1 MARPATGRM
10 AVEKINMVD
19 SMALMSRKLGVWFFA
34 STFLYFILSSLLLDF
49 GFLPEYGI
57 VIFFG
62 SLLFFGLSFLP
73 PRLERRRPV
82 NWLMFVSFML
92 ISLGGGAGFTMVF
105 VFGHPSSGGPVTAGA
120 ISFMLGILLMIAAGS
135 YDDPTRN
142 PAGGGGGGGEM
153 SGADNKIDGAE
164 G

>member
-1 MARPATGRM
+1 MARPATGRA
-10 AVEKINMVD
+10 AVESINMVD

-34 STFLYFILSSLLLDF
+34 STFLYFILSSLLLEF

-62 SLLFFGLSFLP
+62 SLFFFGLSFLS
-73 PRLERRRPV
+73 PRLERRGPA

-92 ISLGGGAGFTMVF
+92 ISLGGGAGFAMVL
-105 VFGHPSSGGPVTAGA
+105 VFGHPLSGFPVTAGA
-120 ISFMLGILLMIAAGS
+120 ISFMLGILLIIAAGS

-142 PAGGGGGGGEM
+142 PAGGERGSSKAGRG
-153 SGADNKIDGAE
+153 
-164 G
+164 